1 MMKTIRSAA
10 VAGTLFTLTAGT
22 LLHFVYEWLGPQG
35 AVIGAVN
42 ESTWEH
48 LKLVFWPM
56 LFFSLAEYAVY
67 GRRLRAFWTSRA
79 AGVLAG
85 MAAVVVLFY
94 TYTGVVGRNFVPVDI
109 GIFAVAVLLA
119 WWTAWRMLRR
129 PCAWQ
134 RRRWAVWAAV
144 VVLAALTVCF
154 AVFTY
159 WPPHIALFLDPV
171 TGTYGL

>member
-1 MMKTIRSAA
+1 MMKTIRNAA

-22 LLHFVYEWLGPQG
+22 LLHFVYEWFGPYW

-56 LFFSLAEYAVY
+56 LLFSLAEYAVY
-67 GRRLRAFWTSRA
+67 GRKLPAFWTSRA
-79 AGVLAG
+79 AGILAG
-85 MAAVVVLFY
+85 LAAVVVLFY
-94 TYTGVVGRNFVPVDI
+94 TYTGVIGRNFAPVDI
-109 GIFAVAVLLA
+109 GIFVVAVLLA
-119 WWTAWRMLRR
+119 WWLAWQMLRR
-129 PCAWQ
+129 PRAWQ
-134 RRRWAVWAAV
+134 RRGWAVWAAV
-144 VVLAALTVCF
+144 LVLAVLAVCF
-154 AVFTY
+154 VAFTY